1 MPFETAKAVAATF
14 CYNIRFALIPLFGT
28 DFPSQC
34 IQPHER
40 AFGKMTID
48 PEIIKRATELSRRYC
63 QKEYESK
70 SIVHAQNRLMSPEDV
85 ARLPGAGAGA
95 GAVWSEGNTCSN
107 NTFTPINLSA
117 NQPGLPRVSSQSKIL
132 TSDTLPSIKEALG
145 VESFEYLCANPL
157 KRRLLNDVHV
167 HDEQDAKMISSRPL
181 ISMARLPVSLRK
193 LCAEDDDDEDGFTDE
208 LSLDD
213 DASSYSSDSDI
224 NSSDSDSDAISELD
238 ISSEC
243 SMLSRTNHSQRKNYT
258 RKEDKIHSKK
268 RKTTKRSSR
277 RPQHK
282 QVVSPFSPPPT
293 CPLSSSSASPTS
305 VRHHHHHHHHQKP
318 KKHSRGDDLT
328 AAETLLALRSGS
340 STLSEDER
348 EDQRES
354 VKNAKK
360 RSRHR
365 HQKKH
370 KAGARGGLE
379 RFSLAV
385 NSQSDLIERM
395 AKRLRRASF

>member
-14 CYNIRFALIPLFGT
+14 CYKIRFALTPLFGV

-34 IQPHER
+34 VQPHDR

-63 QKEYESK
+63 QMEFESK
-70 SIVHAQNRLMSPEDV
+70 SIVHGQNYLMSPEDI
-85 ARLPGAGAGA
+85 ARLPDAGAGVA
-95 GAVWSEGNTCSN
+95 WSEGNISAK
-107 NTFTPINLSA
+107 NTFTPINLSRNHA
-117 NQPGLPRVSSQSKIL
+117 GLPRLSPSAKIL

-157 KRRLLNDVHV
+157 KRRLLNDVHI
-167 HDEQDAKMISSRPL
+167 HEEQNVKVIPSRPL

-193 LCAEDDDDEDGFTDE
+193 LCAEHGDDEDGFTDE
-208 LSLDD
+208 VSLDD
-213 DASSYSSDSDI
+213 DASSFSSASDTYST
-224 NSSDSDSDAISELD
+224 DSDSDAVSKPD
-238 ISSEC
+238 VSSKC
-243 SMLSRTNHSQRKNYT
+243 FILGRKNQLQHSKHT
-258 RKEDKIHSKK
+258 REDDRLRSKK
-268 RKTTKRSSR
+268 RQTTKTLSR
-277 RPQHK
+277 HHQPK
-282 QVVSPFSPPPT
+282 QLLPPFSPPPT
-293 CPLSSSSASPTS
+293 APLSSSSASPTP
-305 VRHHHHHHHHQKP
+305 VKHHHQKS

-340 STLSEDER
+340 STLSESEDEG
-348 EDQRES
+348 
-354 VKNAKK
+354 KFMANAKNK
-360 RSRHR
+360 SRHSQQH

-370 KAGARGGLE
+370 KAGARGDLE
-379 RFSLAV
+379 RFSLAF